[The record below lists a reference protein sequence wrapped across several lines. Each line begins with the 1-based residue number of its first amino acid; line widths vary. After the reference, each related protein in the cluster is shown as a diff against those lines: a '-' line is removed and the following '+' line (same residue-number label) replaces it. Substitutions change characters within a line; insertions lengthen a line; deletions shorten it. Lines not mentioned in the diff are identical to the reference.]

1 MISKNEH
8 RYIEALKRSEKMG
21 LDWLFEHYKTP
32 VYHFCRNML
41 KIPELAEEV
50 TADVFIK
57 IWEKRSLIKSEQ
69 SIRPFLYKI
78 ARDTTYS
85 YLRKIAS
92 DERLRDKFLENYP
105 IIEQENGESIYI
117 KKEYASEVD
126 HIIEGLPPQRK
137 LIFRK
142 RYFEGKDNPTIAQE
156 LQLSVHTVKSQLVKA
171 RGYVR
176 QKLENMD
183 PATNL
188 YSLLIFL
195 LMLENF

>member
-1 MISKNEH
+1 
-8 RYIEALKRSEKMG
+8 MG
-21 LDWLFEHYKTP
+21 LNWLFEQYKVP
-32 VYHFCRNML
+32 IYHFCKSML

-57 IWEKRSLIKSEQ
+57 IWEKRSLINSEQ

-78 ARDTTYS
+78 ARDTTYT

-92 DERLRDKFLENYP
+92 DERLRGKFLENYP
-105 IIEQENGESIYI
+105 IIDLENGETIFI

-183 PATNL
+183 PATSL
-188 YSLLIFL
+188 YSLMILSLFL
-195 LMLENF
+195 GNS